1 MRKLAGV
8 VAAAAIAMG
17 AGAVTA
23 TPAWAADNIKVFG
36 EQERLNGPNGFPYIG
51 YVVKDFG
58 PSNDPVPH
66 NGTLYS
72 AKLYIDYFGGNY
84 NPMIERFGARAKK
97 GAFYPAIRGA
107 SNMNMLYFDVVGPV
121 PNSVVW
127 NDGIRDILAW
137 VPGDLPLEGF
147 WEAPPAPEPAP
158 MPERSM
164 VVPESSGSM
173 PAEAGVPTETDPAL
187 VATPNDLAQPP
198 FELTEAEVSSP
209 GFNR

>member
-8 VAAAAIAMG
+8 VAATAIAMG

-23 TPAWAADNIKVFG
+23 TPASAVDNIKIFG
-36 EQERLNGPNGFPYIG
+36 EQERLIGPNGFPYIG

-84 NPMIERFGARAKK
+84 NPMIDRFGARALK

-107 SNMNMLYFDVVGPV
+107 SNVNMLYFDVVGPV

-137 VPGDLPLEGF
+137 VPGEIPLEGF
-147 WEAPPAPEPAP
+147 WEAPPPPEPAP
-158 MPERSM
+158 MPERSSI
-164 VVPESSGSM
+164 VPESSGSM
-173 PAEAGVPTETDPAL
+173 PAEASAPAEADAAI
-187 VATPNDLAQPP
+187 VATPNDLAQPAP
-198 FELTEAEVSSP
+198 ELTEAEVSEP
-209 GFNR
+209 GFGR

>member
-1 MRKLAGV
+1 
-8 VAAAAIAMG
+8 MG
-17 AGAVTA
+17 AGALTA
-23 TPAWAADNIKVFG
+23 TPAWAADNIKIFG
-36 EQERLNGPNGFPYIG
+36 EQERLIGPNGFPYIG

-72 AKLYIDYFGGNY
+72 AKLYIDNFGGNY
-84 NPMIERFGARAKK
+84 NPMIDRFGARALK

-107 SNMNMLYFDVVGPV
+107 SNVNMLYFDVVGPV

-127 NDGIRDILAW
+127 NDGMRDILAW
-137 VPGDLPLEGF
+137 VPGEIPLEGF

-158 MPERSM
+158 MPERSS
-164 VVPESSGSM
+164 VIPEESAGAGSM
-173 PAEAGVPTETDPAL
+173 PAESMPAESDAEIT
-187 VATPNDLAQPP
+187 ATPSVIAPAP
-198 FELTEAEVSSP
+198 FELTEAEVSEP